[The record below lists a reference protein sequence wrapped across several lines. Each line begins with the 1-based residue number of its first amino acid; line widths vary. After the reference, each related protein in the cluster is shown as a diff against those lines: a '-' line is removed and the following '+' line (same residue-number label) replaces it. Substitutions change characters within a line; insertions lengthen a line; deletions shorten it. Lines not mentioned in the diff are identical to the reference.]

1 EPAAPVAARALT
13 DLRAALGGFRQQRST
28 PDRRAHWSPAME
40 HIHILYALSKQVP
53 DMAREVR
60 IETSYGELALYGAD
74 ARKVAALVERLL
86 RAKLKQAER
95 NAAKER

>member
-1 EPAAPVAARALT
+1 
-13 DLRAALGGFRQQRST
+13 
-28 PDRRAHWSPAME
+28 ME

-60 IETSYGELALYGAD
+60 IETSYGTVNLYGAD

-86 RAKLKQAER
+86 RAKLKAAER
-95 NAAKER
+95 KAAKGR